1 MNFFLLDG
9 LAWLLLM
16 LGPLLL
22 LQPVLHREIQ
32 AVFLLLTRRPAL
44 TIGLF
49 SLIFF
54 PGVLLHEGSHFVVA
68 RLLGVRTGRISLIP
82 QPAPGGKLRLGFVET
97 VPTDILRD
105 ALIGIAPLLTGGIL
119 VAYVGITR
127 LGLLPVGDALL
138 QGNSDLFWQ
147 SLTSLPQ
154 QPDFWLWFYLTFT
167 VSSTMLPSTAD
178 RRAWLPVTLTLVT
191 LLGLALL
198 AGAGPWMLAHIAV
211 PFNQAMH
218 AVAGVFAISLSTNTA
233 ALLPVWLIRRL
244 LNRLTGLEV
253 T

>member
-1 MNFFLLDG
+1 
-9 LAWLLLM
+9 
-16 LGPLLL
+16 
-22 LQPVLHREIQ
+22 
-32 AVFLLLTRRPAL
+32 
-44 TIGLF
+44 
-49 SLIFF
+49 
-54 PGVLLHEGSHFVVA
+54 
-68 RLLGVRTGRISLIP
+68 
-82 QPAPGGKLRLGFVET
+82 
-97 VPTDILRD
+97 
-105 ALIGIAPLLTGGIL
+105 
-119 VAYVGITR
+119 
-127 LGLLPVGDALL
+127 
-138 QGNSDLFWQ
+138 
-147 SLTSLPQ
+147 
-154 QPDFWLWFYLTFT
+154 LWFYLTFT